1 MRTTSP
7 PAGPAGR
14 PARRRRLAWP
24 ARVAVVAVVAAGCV
38 VAPVVPLAPADAAP
52 VPVVPEAQ
60 TLPVP
65 EVAVPGSPP
74 APTAGG
80 PGAAGRGAAA
90 PGAVQPAEPA
100 DAVARTGAVATDDFR
115 MVSVSWVPEDEGL
128 AARVAASEA
137 VVEVRVRTDEGW
149 SGWQELG
156 VEDAGPDPG
165 TAEAAGASDVVAT
178 DPLWVSGGA
187 DGVDVRVT
195 GDGVAASDDVE
206 VTLVEPQTSP
216 ADPTGP
222 RPAGARS
229 ASAPASS
236 AAAATA
242 GVPRITSRAEWGA
255 DESLRTSTCT
265 DVSYTGTPKVAF
277 VHHTAGANDYTA
289 AESAAIVRGI
299 YYQHTKVQ
307 GWCDIGYNV
316 LVDKYGQIFEGRFGG
331 LDRPVTGAHA
341 AGFNANSFGVSV
353 LGNYSTSRTNS
364 AITGALASVI
374 AWKLGLS
381 QTNPLGTATLVSAGR
396 TGTSRYDGGTAVSL
410 PVITGHRAVGFTE
423 CPGNNLWAALPEL
436 RTRVAALM
444 REKQWELRDGASEG
458 RADREVYYGGP
469 TSGDVALA
477 CDWDGDGRDG
487 IAVYSRGTWYLRGQA
502 STGGPGLVTSYG
514 SASMLPV
521 CGDWDGDGDD
531 SIGVYEPGTGL
542 WWLRNDITGGPPDLR
557 FQYGFR
563 GAVPVVGDWDGVG
576 RDGIG
581 VYDGSAW
588 YLRGTASAGG
598 AGAVFGYGF
607 GGTTPVTGDW
617 DGDGDD
623 SVGVYAQG
631 QWYLRE
637 SITPGNP
644 DRRFG
649 YGLPTD
655 VPVVGDWD
663 AERTGVGVTRSW
675 P

>member
-7 PAGPAGR
+7 TARRAGR
-14 PARRRRLAWP
+14 PARRRLAWP
-24 ARVAVVAVVAAGCV
+24 ARAAVVALVAAGCL

-52 VPVVPEAQ
+52 VPVEPEAQ

-65 EVAVPGSPP
+65 EVA
-74 APTAGG
+74 APEVAAPEGAAPEGAG
-80 PGAAGRGAAA
+80 PGAAAPEAAA
-90 PGAVQPAEPA
+90 PEQP
-100 DAVARTGAVATDDFR
+100 DAVARTGAVATDEFR
-115 MVSVSWVPEDEGL
+115 MVTVSWTPEDEGAAAL
-128 AARVAASEA
+128 AEASQA
-137 VVEVRVRTDEGW
+137 VVEVRVRTDDGW
-149 SGWQELG
+149 SAWQELG

-165 TAEAAGASDVVAT
+165 TAEARGALDVVAT

-195 GDGVAASDDVE
+195 GDAVAASDDVE
-206 VTLVEPQTSP
+206 VTLVEPQTAD
-216 ADPTGP
+216 ADPDGT
-222 RPAGARS
+222 RP

-236 AAAATA
+236 ASAAAA
-242 GVPRITSRAEWGA
+242 GVPRIISRAQWGA

-277 VHHTAGANDYTA
+277 VHHTAGTNDYTA

-299 YYQHTKVQ
+299 YHAHTKVQ

-381 QTNPLGTATLVSAGR
+381 QTDPLGSATLVSAGR
-396 TGTSRYDGGTAVSL
+396 TGTSRYDGGVTVSL

-436 RTRVAALM
+436 RTKVAALM
-444 REKQWELRDGASEG
+444 REKEWEVRDSATPGGS
-458 RADREVYYGGP
+458 DRQVYYGGP

-477 CDWDGDGRDG
+477 CDWDGDGQDG
-487 IAVYSRGTWYLRGQA
+487 IAVYSRGTWYLKGRA
-502 STGGPGLVTSYG
+502 STGTPGLVTAYG

-531 SIGVYEPGTGL
+531 SIGVFEPATGL

-581 VYDGSAW
+581 VYDGSRW
-588 YLRGTASAGG
+588 YLRGTASAGP

-623 SVGVYAQG
+623 SIGVYARG
-631 QWYLRE
+631 EWYLRE
-637 SITPGNP
+637 SITPGSP

-649 YGLPTD
+649 YGLATD
-655 VPVVGDWD
+655 VPVAGDWTS
-663 AERTGVGVTRSW
+663 ERTGVGVTRSW